1 MGHSNI
7 SITSKVYTH
16 ASTEA
21 LETARQLINMGNQV
35 GKTSENVQ
43 ISTVANGLA
52 VMRSGVRTPYAPPKK
67 VGNFDRNCLPFHF
80 ARKPLISGLFRY
92 PAIKSSRY
100 GVISAAAFLLFRVFP
115 APLSRTN
122 RSHRGVLFN
131 LRGIVLTEG
140 NRSI

>member
-1 MGHSNI
+1 MELVNI
-7 SITSKVYTH
+7 HLYLHLPLNRFVICVNLQYDLSSFHNLQDSPFLHALPYSICRTLLLV
-16 ASTEA
+16 
-21 LETARQLINMGNQV
+21 LDQ
-35 GKTSENVQ
+35 Q
-43 ISTVANGLA
+43 IL
-52 VMRSGVRTPYAPPKK
+52 PQK
-67 VGNFDRNCLPFHF
+67 VGNFDRNCLPFLF

-92 PAIKSSRY
+92 PATKKQPLRSY
-100 GVISAAAFLLFRVFP
+100 FRSGIFTFRLSP